1 MGHPGT
7 RISRNRWRIGLLT
20 YFVRMRLCYAFRGL
34 SRCIRFVLLPML
46 VVTLLQGYEAR
57 VLAAEGGPAPTEGY
71 RVVDTYPHDASAFTQ
86 GLVIVDGMLY
96 EGTGLRGRS
105 SVRAVDLATGR
116 VLESVKVPDK
126 YFGEGLTDWG
136 SNLIELTWMA
146 HRGFVYDR
154 FSLGV
159 VRTFAYKGEGW
170 GLTHDRQHLIMS
182 DGTAVLRFL
191 DPVTFK
197 VVRTLAVSDG
207 GRPVKELNELE
218 YIHGEIYANV
228 WQTDRIARIS
238 PATGKVIAWIDLS
251 GLLSPVERADGNAVL
266 NGIAYDQK
274 SDRLF
279 VTGKLWPKLFE
290 IKVVPGAVGSK

>member
-1 MGHPGT
+1 MFAA
-7 RISRNRWRIGLLT
+7 I
-20 YFVRMRLCYAFRGL
+20 
-34 SRCIRFVLLPML
+34 
-46 VVTLLQGYEAR
+46 LLQGGEVRGA
-57 VLAAEGGPAPTEGY
+57 VVNGGASTERY
-71 RVVDTYPHDASAFTQ
+71 RIVHTYPHDSSAFTQ
-86 GLVIVDGMLY
+86 GLVMVDGMLY
-96 EGTGLRGRS
+96 EGTGLNGRS

-116 VLESVKVPDK
+116 VIQSVAVPAK

-136 SNLIELTWMA
+136 SNLVELTWMA

-154 FSLGV
+154 FSLRLV
-159 VRTFAYKGEGW
+159 KSFEYKGEGW

-182 DGTAVLRFL
+182 DGTAVLRFF

-197 VVRTLAVSDG
+197 VVRRLAVSDR

-238 PATGKVIAWIDLS
+238 PTTGKVIAWIDLS
-251 GLLSPVERADGNAVL
+251 GLLTADERTDGNAVL

-274 SDRLF
+274 NDRLF

-290 IKVVPGAVGSK
+290 IKLVPGAVGSR

>member
-1 MGHPGT
+1 ME
-7 RISRNRWRIGLLT
+7 NAAYLT
-20 YFVRMRLCYAFRGL
+20 YFVEMRICCASRGGRHRACF
-34 SRCIRFVLLPML
+34 SLLLLFGAML
-46 VVTLLQGYEAR
+46 LLGND
-57 VLAAEGGPAPTEGY
+57 AEGAAPIEGY
-71 RVVDTYPHDASAFTQ
+71 RVVHTYPHDSSAFTQ
-86 GLVIVDGMLY
+86 GLVMVGGMLY
-96 EGTGLRGRS
+96 EGTGLNGRS

-116 VLESVKVPDK
+116 VIQSVEVPAQ

-136 SNLIELTWMA
+136 SNLVELTWKA
-146 HRGFVYDR
+146 QRGFVYDR
-154 FSLGV
+154 FSMRL

-191 DPVTFK
+191 DPVTFQ
-197 VVRTLAVSDG
+197 VVRTLSVSDG
-207 GRPVKELNELE
+207 GRPVMELNELE

-238 PATGKVIAWIDLS
+238 PQTGKVIAWIDLN
-251 GLLSPVERADGNAVL
+251 GLLVADERTDGNAVL

-274 SDRLF
+274 SDRVF

-290 IKVVPGAVGSK
+290 IKLVPGSVGSK

>member
-1 MGHPGT
+1 MKLAG
-7 RISRNRWRIGLLT
+7 SRLLL
-20 YFVRMRLCYAFRGL
+20 FA
-34 SRCIRFVLLPML
+34 VLLI
-46 VVTLLQGYEAR
+46 VADAAVG
-57 VLAAEGGPAPTEGY
+57 LAAGIGAPTEGY
-71 RVVDTYPHDASAFTQ
+71 RVVHVYPHDSSAFTQ
-86 GLVIVDGMLY
+86 GLVMVGGMLY
-96 EGTGLRGRS
+96 EGTGLNGRS

-116 VLESVKVPDK
+116 VLQSVKVPDK

-136 SNLIELTWMA
+136 GNLIELTWMA

-154 FSLGV
+154 FSMRLL
-159 VRTFAYKGEGW
+159 RTFEYKGEGW

-182 DGTAVLRFL
+182 DGTPVLRFL

-207 GRPVKELNELE
+207 GKPVKELNELE

-238 PATGKVIAWIDLS
+238 PATGKVLGWIDLS
-251 GLLSPVERADGNAVL
+251 GLWEDEPRDGNAVL
-266 NGIAYDQK
+266 NGIAYDDK
-274 SDRLF
+274 NDRLF

-290 IKVVPGAVGSK
+290 IKLVPEAVETK

>member
-1 MGHPGT
+1 MKLAGF
-7 RISRNRWRIGLLT
+7 RFLL
-20 YFVRMRLCYAFRGL
+20 FAV
-34 SRCIRFVLLPML
+34 VLL
-46 VVTLLQGYEAR
+46 VADVAVGF
-57 VLAAEGGPAPTEGY
+57 AAGASAPVEGY
-71 RVVDTYPHDASAFTQ
+71 RVVHAYPHDGSAFTQ
-86 GLVIVDGMLY
+86 GLVMIDGMLY
-96 EGTGLRGRS
+96 EGTGLNGRS

-116 VLESVKVPDK
+116 VLQSVKVPDR

-136 SNLIELTWMA
+136 SNLIELTWLA

-154 FSLGV
+154 FSMRLV
-159 VRTFAYKGEGW
+159 KTFEYKGEGW
-170 GLTHDRQHLIMS
+170 GLTHDRQNLIMS
-182 DGTAVLRFL
+182 DGTPVLRFL

-207 GRPVKELNELE
+207 GKPVKELNELE

-238 PATGKVIAWIDLS
+238 PVTGEVIAWIDLS
-251 GLLSPVERADGNAVL
+251 GLLGNEPRDGNAVL

-274 SDRLF
+274 NDRLF

-290 IKVVPGAVGSK
+290 IKLVPETSASK

>member
-1 MGHPGT
+1 MKLAE
-7 RISRNRWRIGLLT
+7 SRLLL
-20 YFVRMRLCYAFRGL
+20 FAA
-34 SRCIRFVLLPML
+34 VLL
-46 VVTLLQGYEAR
+46 VADTAGAF
-57 VLAAEGGPAPTEGY
+57 AAKPSAPVEGY
-71 RVVDTYPHDASAFTQ
+71 RVAHVYPHDSSAFTQ
-86 GLVIVDGMLY
+86 GLVMVDGMLY
-96 EGTGLRGRS
+96 EGTGLNGRS

-116 VLESVKVPDK
+116 VLQSVKVPDK

-154 FSLGV
+154 FSMRLLK
-159 VRTFAYKGEGW
+159 TFEYKGEGW

-182 DGTAVLRFL
+182 DGTPVLRFL
-191 DPVTFK
+191 DPATFK

-238 PATGKVIAWIDLS
+238 PATGEVIAWIDLS
-251 GLLSPVERADGNAVL
+251 DLLRDEPRVGNAVL

-274 SDRLF
+274 NNRLF

-290 IKVVPGAVGSK
+290 IELVPDAAASK

>member
-1 MGHPGT
+1 MTG
-7 RISRNRWRIGLLT
+7 
-20 YFVRMRLCYAFRGL
+20 FVRRGY
-34 SRCIRFVLLPML
+34 LLIL
-46 VVTLLQGYEAR
+46 GAALLGSHAAQGFAAAR
-57 VLAAEGGPAPTEGY
+57 IAPTEGY
-71 RVVDTYPHDASAFTQ
+71 RVVHVYPHDSSAFTQ
-86 GLVIVDGMLY
+86 GLVMVDGMLY
-96 EGTGLRGRS
+96 EGTGLNGRS

-116 VLESVKVPDK
+116 VIQSVKVPDK

-136 SNLIELTWMA
+136 SNLVELTWMA

-154 FSLGV
+154 FSMRLIK
-159 VRTFAYKGEGW
+159 TFQYKGEGW

-191 DPVTFK
+191 DPATFK

-238 PATGKVIAWIDLS
+238 PATGEVMGWIDLS
-251 GLLSPVERADGNAVL
+251 GLLGADERTDGNAVL

-274 SDRLF
+274 NDRLF

-290 IKVVPGAVGSK
+290 IKLVPGAVGSK